1 MAYSLARNPRHII
14 SVFNLVLEIHVMIN
28 WQLSKTTSIR
38 WAVSHD
44 CIADSGTQ
52 LIEVTYFLKLSA
64 DQFLVSGPFL
74 KGGIQFDSCLWQNL
88 DNFFLWNPGAVRRLG
103 RKAGRNFQVRPEEPL
118 GTDSQRTI
126 SKISSR
132 CRLLIGHKKFF
143 VFMCPIGEHIS
154 WVLFVCSYTR
164 FFEKPSKGGF
174 PMSRN
179 VNVRTQVKFTGV
191 NGTEAIESFRF

>member
-14 SVFNLVLEIHVMIN
+14 SVFNLVLEIDVMIN

-88 DNFFLWNPGAVRRLG
+88 DNFFLGNPGAVRRLG

-132 CRLLIGHKKFF
+132 CRLLIGHKKCF
-143 VFMCPIGEHIS
+143 VFYVPN
-154 WVLFVCSYTR
+154 R
-164 FFEKPSKGGF
+164 
-174 PMSRN
+174 
-179 VNVRTQVKFTGV
+179 RTHLVS
-191 NGTEAIESFRF
+191 SFRVFLHTLFWKTE